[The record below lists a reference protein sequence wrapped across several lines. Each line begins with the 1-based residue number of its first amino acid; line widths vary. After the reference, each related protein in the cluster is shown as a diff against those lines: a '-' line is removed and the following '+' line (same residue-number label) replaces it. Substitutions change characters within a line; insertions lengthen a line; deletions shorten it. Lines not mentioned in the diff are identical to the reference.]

1 MSEKHDPAL
10 TLFKRWLVGAPLRSM
25 QASHE
30 RLSNP
35 IALAIFASDALS
47 STAYATEEILMVL
60 TLAVAMAAT
69 SVPLTLPIAI
79 AIAVLIGVVTLS
91 YRQLIFAY
99 PEGGGAYTV
108 ARENLSTLA
117 GNIAGASL
125 LIDYVL
131 TVAVSCAAGIAAL
144 ISAVPALAD
153 FRVPL
158 AGISILMV
166 MLGNLRGV
174 RESGALFAIPAYV
187 FIASFFGMIGWGLIK
202 SFTGAIEP
210 LTYPIDHME
219 HLHDADLVVNAI
231 TPLLVLR
238 AFSSGCAA
246 LTGLEAISNGT
257 GAFRA
262 PESKNAA
269 IVMSM
274 MALILGSMFVGL
286 SYLAVQYHILPYS
299 AHQEGYQTVVAQI
312 AEAVSG
318 ERGWMFYLIQGS
330 TMVVLLLAA
339 NTAFAGF
346 PRLASLLA
354 KDGYLP
360 RQFATM
366 GDKLVFTNGIVIL
379 ALISFLLIVL
389 FEGDT
394 HKLIPLYA
402 VGVFLGF
409 TLAQVGMVQKW
420 LREKPKGWGYSV
432 AINGLGGALTLTVL
446 VVIAYTKFTQGAWIV
461 LVLIPAMIW
470 VFHSIKEHYAEV
482 ADQLSLEGRDLPDAD
497 PHKVHHTVIIPIGGI
512 QYSVVQA
519 LHYAQSLSPDDV
531 RAVYVNINQANT
543 AKLEERWPDWGLGVT
558 LVVLES
564 QYRSILEPL
573 LAYLDMV
580 QQEQGVDYI
589 TVLLPEFVTAHWWEG
604 LLHNQTAIM
613 IRTYLGFRR
622 NVVVTSV
629 RYHLE
634 DL

>member
-1 MSEKHDPAL
+1 MAEKHDPVL
-10 TLFKRWLVGAPLRSM
+10 RIFKRWLIGTPLRSA
-25 QASHE
+25 QVAHE

-60 TLAVAMAAT
+60 TLATAAA
-69 SVPLTLPIAI
+69 VPLTLPIAAGISLLI
-79 AIAVLIGVVTLS
+79 AVVTLS
-91 YRQLIFAY
+91 YRQLIYAY

-108 ARENLSTLA
+108 ARENLSTAA
-117 GNIAGASL
+117 GNVAGASL

-144 ISAVPALAD
+144 VSAFPVLNEY
-153 FRVPL
+153 RVPL
-158 AGISILMV
+158 AGLSILIVMV
-166 MLGNLRGV
+166 GNLRGV
-174 RESGALFAIPAYV
+174 RESGALFAVPSYI
-187 FIASFFGMIGWGLIK
+187 FIFSFLTLIGWGLVRY
-202 SFTGAIEP
+202 FGGTIEP
-210 LTYPIDHME
+210 LTYPADHMA
-219 HLHDADLVVNAI
+219 HLHEGHLAMAV

-262 PESKNAA
+262 PESRNAA
-269 IVMSM
+269 QVMAFMS
-274 MALILGSMFVGL
+274 LILGTLFIGL
-286 SYLAVQYHILPYS
+286 SFLAVQYHILPYS
-299 AHQEGYQTVVAQI
+299 AEQAGYRTVVSQI

-318 ERGWMFYLIQGS
+318 DRGFFFYLIQGA

-366 GDKLVFTNGIVIL
+366 GDKLVFTNGIVML
-379 ALISFLLIVL
+379 ALISFLLIAA

-409 TLAQVGMVQKW
+409 TLAQLGMVMKW
-420 LREKPKGWGYSV
+420 LRERPAGWAYSCAV
-432 AINGLGGALTLTVL
+432 NGFGGLMTGVVL

-461 LVLIPAMIW
+461 IFLIPAMIW
-470 VFHSIKEHYAEV
+470 VFQSIKSHYAQV
-482 ADQLSLEGRDLPDAD
+482 AEQLTLEGKAPPETD
-497 PHKVHHTVIIPIGGI
+497 PVKVHHTVIIPIGGI
-512 QYSVVQA
+512 QYSVVKAMQ
-519 LHYAQSLSPDDV
+519 YAQSLSPDDV
-531 RAVYVNINQANT
+531 RAVYVNLNPT
-543 AKLEERWPDWGLGVT
+543 MTEKLEERWPDWGLGTT
-558 LVVLES
+558 LVILES
-564 QYRSILEPL
+564 PYRSILEPL
-573 LAYLDMV
+573 LAYLDTV
-580 QQEQGVDYI
+580 QREESDFI
-589 TVLLPEFVTAHWWEG
+589 TVVLPEFVTAHWWES
-604 LLHNQTAIM
+604 LLHNQTAVM
-613 IRTYLGFRR
+613 IRTYLSFRR

-629 RYHLE
+629 RYHL
-634 DL
+634 D